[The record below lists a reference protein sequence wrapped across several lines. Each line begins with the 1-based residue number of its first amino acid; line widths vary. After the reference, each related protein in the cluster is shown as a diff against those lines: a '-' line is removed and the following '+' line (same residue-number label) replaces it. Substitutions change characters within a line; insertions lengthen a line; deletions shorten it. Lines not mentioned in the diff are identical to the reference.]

1 MARSRTVLALAA
13 FTILI
18 LSACSRVDPIKP
30 YRDLQSQL
38 SGEANQITKA
48 VPTEPTDIYQ
58 IIVRSGT
65 RRVELLRSTTGT
77 WSPGEGATQTSADL
91 MAEDESVLLPLMA
104 YRRMAVDATDPGFG
118 FATTDL
124 RATLVTYTNRTWE
137 LRLGDTTPTGAGD
150 YLQVG
155 GDPNVYAVVPQVKA
169 ALESLLT
176 GTPVEAPTDP
186 RVQSVLNGEAT
197 TKDPEEVTN
206 PWLRQVEEFEAGPST
221 SASP

>member
-1 MARSRTVLALAA
+1 MARSRTVFALVVL
-13 FTILI
+13 TILN
-18 LSACSRVDPIKP
+18 LSACSPIDRVKP

-48 VPTEPTDIYQ
+48 VPAEPTDIYQ
-58 IIVRSGT
+58 IIVTSGA
-65 RRVELLRSTTGT
+65 RRMELLRSTAGT

-91 MAEDESVLLPLMA
+91 MTQDESVLLPLLA

-150 YLQVG
+150 YLQIG
-155 GDPNVYAVVPQVKA
+155 GDPNVYAVVPQVRA

-176 GTPVEAPTDP
+176 GTLVEAPIDP
-186 RVQSVLNGEAT
+186 RVKSILNGEAT
-197 TKDPEEVTN
+197 TKDPEGVTN
-206 PWLRQVEEFEAGPST
+206 PWLKQVEEFEAGPPT
-221 SASP
+221 SASH